1 MIPPQK
7 KPHEVKVSEFMA
19 GKSRGDNAE
28 LPLVTRAGRPGFRQ
42 NPPSEKPPVILA
54 LVGLAAGWPYLAKK
68 RENSSH
74 TCNQK

>member
-28 LPLVTRAGRPGFRQ
+28 LPLVTQRDGQAFGRTR
-42 NPPSEKPPVILA
+42 
-54 LVGLAAGWPYLAKK
+54 
-68 RENSSH
+68 H
-74 TCNQK
+74 QKSRP